1 MTETILAA
9 AAFCAVV
16 SFIHI
21 VSIAIA
27 IARFRNAIA
36 SLCAPQQQPAV
47 SIVRPLC
54 GIDNYGEETLRTTF
68 DLDYPHYEILF
79 CVASATDPVLPL
91 VREPDRRTSASD
103 GAKLLIGD
111 DRVSTN
117 PKLNNV
123 IKGWRA
129 AAHEWIIIADSN
141 VLMPRDYV
149 QRLFASWRDDTGL
162 VASPPI
168 GARPDGF
175 WAEIE
180 CAFLNTY
187 QARWQYLIDTLGR
200 GFAQGK
206 TMLWRRADLEQAGGI
221 EALAKEVA
229 EDAAAT
235 KIVRSAG
242 YQVRLIDRPLAQ
254 PLGHRTA
261 SEVWNRQL
269 RWARLRRAS
278 FFLYFA
284 LEIFS
289 GGVLPTLGVAFL
301 AHQFGWPVALSAVGL
316 RSRSGMAVRCCWPR
330 PRTGTCRCSIRFRAQ
345 PRSVAAGAVRRRA
358 RGQRLR
364 LARQRNAGRAHAGAA
379 PPRAGAGAAAGAE
392 GGCRQTAPVA
402 LAARAAVGALIAVSN
417 PRSFLPVIRVR
428 RLERAAFCFGAEA
441 LIKVDGAATD
451 RNARHRQAARILVD
465 DDRLAIRRHRHLHWL
480 ERFAFVRLRSGR
492 AYNSRLPAEPAL
504 APPVSPSSP

>member
-1 MTETILAA
+1 LRE
-9 AAFCAVV
+9 
-16 SFIHI
+16 
-21 VSIAIA
+21 
-27 IARFRNAIA
+27 
-36 SLCAPQQQPAV
+36 PQQHPAV

-68 DLDYPHYEILF
+68 DLDYPDYEILF
-79 CVASATDPVLPL
+79 CVASARDPVVPL
-91 VREPDRRTSASD
+91 ARAMIAEHPGVS
-103 GAKLLIGD
+103 AKLLIGD

-149 QRLFASWRDDTGL
+149 QRLFARWHEDTGL

-168 GARPDGF
+168 GTQPEGF

-187 QARWQYLIDTLGR
+187 QARWQYLIDSLGR

-206 TMLWRRADLEQAGGI
+206 TMLWRRADLEAAGGI
-221 EALAKEVA
+221 AALAKEVA

-242 YQVRLIDRPLAQ
+242 RKVRLIDRPLAQ

-278 FFLYFA
+278 FFLYFFP
-284 LEIFS
+284 EIFS
-289 GGVLPTLGVAFL
+289 GGVLPTIAFAFL
-301 AHQFGWPVALSAVGL
+301 AAQFDRPVALSTVAFAAFWYGAEMLLAAAADWNVPLLYPLYGI
-316 RSRSGMAVRCCWPR
+316 SRDLMLPALFVAALEGNDFTWRGNEMQVERMQAQRRRLLARVR
-330 PRTGTCRCSIRFRAQ
+330 PRVQ
-345 PRSVAAGAVRRRA
+345 KVAAGSRR
-358 RGQRLR
+358 
-364 LARQRNAGRAHAGAA
+364 
-379 PPRAGAGAAAGAE
+379 
-392 GGCRQTAPVA
+392 
-402 LAARAAVGALIAVSN
+402 
-417 PRSFLPVIRVR
+417 
-428 RLERAAFCFGAEA
+428 
-441 LIKVDGAATD
+441 
-451 RNARHRQAARILVD
+451 
-465 DDRLAIRRHRHLHWL
+465 
-480 ERFAFVRLRSGR
+480 RLRSLR
-492 AYNSRLPAEPAL
+492 ERLSER
-504 APPVSPSSP
+504 